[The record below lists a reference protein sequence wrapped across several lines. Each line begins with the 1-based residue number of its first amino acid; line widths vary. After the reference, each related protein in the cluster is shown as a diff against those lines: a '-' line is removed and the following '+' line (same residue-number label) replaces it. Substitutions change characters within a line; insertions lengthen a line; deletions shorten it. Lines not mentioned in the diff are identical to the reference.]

1 MSFYSPYDILTHLQ
15 EYVPRL
21 SDRFSTNDAITAE
34 IIAGDP
40 QILRITDTGHGLSAD
55 DLIVLSRGRID
66 NPITAA
72 VYSSSDDT
80 IRFTT
85 ENDHDLTADY
95 ANLEVITLDGFTDS
109 QFNGEFQIVSV
120 PNRKTFEISGTS
132 QPILNGNEV
141 LREIREI
148 GINGLKNITRVIDPN
163 TYEIDLIGIAELT
176 PGSVPPGYIR
186 SKDFRIAVAVDAD
199 RAVSLYTPVASK
211 DELWMYV
218 IMGGS
223 VTSKSRT
230 LKNDANQLNVAGQT
244 DRPLN
249 INTFSI
255 VVFYPTG
262 DETAAAL
269 AVQLSYNE
277 IYQLM
282 LSVASGISFDDF
294 GNSEYLTSLIG
305 HDAGRYDKAY
315 YSHVYDFEYNF
326 EVTTEQEFLT
336 TFIESRAYRDT
347 GIIFNELQAG
357 STEDLDEDA

>member
-15 EYVPRL
+15 KYVPVL
-21 SDRFSTNDAITAE
+21 SSRFSTNLDITAV
-34 IIAGDP
+34 IVDGDP
-40 QILRITDTGHGLSAD
+40 QVLRITDTLHGLSAGD
-55 DLIVLSRGRID
+55 PVVLSRGRVD

-72 VYSSSDDT
+72 VYNSADDT

-85 ENDHDLTADY
+85 SLPHDLTEDY
-95 ANLEVITLDGFTDS
+95 INIETITLEGFTDS
-109 QFNGEFQIVSV
+109 QFNGEFPLLSV
-120 PNRKTFEISGTS
+120 PDRKTFEISGTS
-132 QPILNGNEV
+132 QPVLNGNEV

-148 GINGLKNITRVIDPN
+148 GINGLKNITRVIDQD

-176 PGSVPPGYIR
+176 PGTVPPGYIR

-255 VVFYPTG
+255 VVFYPTAN
-262 DETAAAL
+262 ETAAAL
-269 AVQLSYNE
+269 AVKLSYDE

-294 GNSEYLTSLIG
+294 GNTEYLTSLIG

-347 GIIFNELQAG
+347 GIVFNEIQAG
-357 STEDLDEDA
+357 SSEDLDEDA